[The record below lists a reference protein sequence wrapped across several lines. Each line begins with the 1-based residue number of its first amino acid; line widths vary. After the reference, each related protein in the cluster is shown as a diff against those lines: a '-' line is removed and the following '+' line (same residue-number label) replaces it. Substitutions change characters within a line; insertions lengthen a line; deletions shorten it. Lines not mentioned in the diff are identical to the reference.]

1 MAQEEGD
8 GDGHKEHVVCRHDV
22 NLVDAESQTDVQG
35 NVEEEEKHRQTE
47 ELGAHAE
54 ENAQSEEQQ
63 NDALYDVVDGRV
75 VAHDD
80 RTASQH
86 VLQQVLA
93 MQLDGFAKEVFQSR
107 LCARGRDVGPAHKL
121 AFGNGLARVSV
132 PYLLMV
138 SHVLRLCLFLY
149 DGFHGSLYLC
159 RVFHLCRIAILLVN
173 QLLGLFALLY
183 SHLVACHL
191 LGPYKGAVFHTCH
204 SPHQGGWQ
212 DDAQEQILGTEEFP
226 TVGKQGCE
234 ECL

>member
-1 MAQEEGD
+1 MPNP
-8 GDGHKEHVVCRHDV
+8 KPMCR
-22 NLVDAESQTDVQG
+22 AMSKRKK
-35 NVEEEEKHRQTE
+35 KHRQTE

-138 SHVLRLCLFLY
+138 SHVLRLCLLLY

-173 QLLGLFALLY
+173 QLLASSLFFILISWRAISLGHTKVRY
-183 SHLVACHL
+183 STRATAHIRAAGRMIPKSRYLGRKNFRPLVNR
-191 LGPYKGAVFHTCH
+191 
-204 SPHQGGWQ
+204 
-212 DDAQEQILGTEEFP
+212 
-226 TVGKQGCE
+226 GCE